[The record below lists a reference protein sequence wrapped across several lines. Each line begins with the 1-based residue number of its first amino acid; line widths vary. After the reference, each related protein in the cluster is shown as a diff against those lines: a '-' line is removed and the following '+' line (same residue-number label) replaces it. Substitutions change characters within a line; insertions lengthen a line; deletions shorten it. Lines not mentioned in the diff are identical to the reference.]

1 MLQDTSDGSA
11 ETTIRAIVE
20 FKLGEPYTGRSTG
33 SGYPVSKVPLE
44 SMQIIDFYAKSHIVY
59 KNGSETLTGFHPEYA
74 SPVNLP
80 INKLNARLYHKKDN
94 FREMALLKM
103 NPIYYKFQWSNGKQ
117 GSFGFYF
124 LEQADGSALDEA
136 IVGDYWFDQIVTEGD
151 GYHEY
156 GGKGYRLTER
166 NGLHK
171 EEWFEW
177 SFMK

>member
-1 MLQDTSDGSA
+1 V
-11 ETTIRAIVE
+11 R
-20 FKLGEPYTGRSTG
+20 K
-33 SGYPVSKVPLE
+33 
-44 SMQIIDFYAKSHIVY
+44 QIIDFYAKSHRVY
-59 KNGSETLTGFHPEYA
+59 ENGSETLTGSHPEYA

-80 INKLNARLYHKKDN
+80 INKLNTRLYHKKDN

-136 IVGDYWFDQIVTEGD
+136 IVGDYWFDQLVTVGD

-156 GGKGYRLTER
+156 GGKGYRLTEGD
-166 NGLHK
+166 GLHK

-177 SFMK
+177 SFVK